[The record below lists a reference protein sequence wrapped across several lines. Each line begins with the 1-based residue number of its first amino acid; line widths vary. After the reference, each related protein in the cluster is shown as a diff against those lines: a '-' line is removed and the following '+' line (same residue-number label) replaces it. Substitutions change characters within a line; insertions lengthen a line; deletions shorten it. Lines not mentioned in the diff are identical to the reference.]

1 MNTDKSLL
9 EAESQPSCLGA
20 VSGSSITDIVYG
32 IGIFLMLIIM
42 VFGAVVYALGY

>member
-1 MNTDKSLL
+1 MEHENLNTEETDNSD
-9 EAESQPSCLGA
+9 LGA

-42 VFGAVVYALGY
+42 VFGAIVYALGY